1 MITVNHPKAG
11 PVPFPDGTSRD
22 AIMAKMK
29 SLNVPSEPVVTQGRM
44 NPMTDMPSRM
54 GMPAGGAIADIGMET
69 GGGLIGQA
77 VGAGGGPA
85 APVTIPLGGFI
96 GGFSGNVVG
105 QLRQQFNGE
114 KQDFSLGEAIAAG
127 VLSSIPGSPLVAAT
141 TKTLSKVAAKNVVAN
156 VAAKSIQEGIDNDR
170 MITPTEAVVSTA
182 TGFMGAYAGKA
193 LDTGKSVIAAT
204 RRKIADEVENQTLK
218 IVTDAG
224 YMINP
229 SVLKSGKIVSA
240 LEYLGGKQLTDNEF
254 ALLNADV
261 TVDLAKKAIGISPSK
276 ALNQVNID
284 GIKDVANEAYAA
296 VEAVSPRAKAALLAY
311 RKAQDNANASFRAA
325 DSNLSSR
332 PVQLKEEAQAYLEEA
347 ERYWKT
353 LVAEAN
359 KKTIKNGVAVSNAAL
374 IPKLEEAKKLL
385 SKVHVVE
392 TAFNADSGKMS
403 AGTLARATEARGTVT
418 TDELEIIRKMANTF
432 PSSVKDTESMHQG
445 GLLFNRLTTMAALS
459 IAGKHYAGNVGMVLP
474 AIAGISAI
482 AVPPVSRAILT
493 NPTMNRLLSQR
504 SYEALMPQDV
514 GSMFV
519 QKGINLSG
527 LNSLPQSQA
536 R

>member
-1 MITVNHPKAG
+1 MITINHPKAG
-11 PVPFPDGTSRD
+11 PVPFPDGTSRE
-22 AIMAKMK
+22 AILAKMK
-29 SLNVPSEPVVTQGRM
+29 SLDAPSKPVITQGRM

-54 GMPAGGAIADIGMET
+54 SMPAGGAIADIGMEA

-77 VGAGGGPA
+77 VGAAGGPA

-96 GGFSGNVVG
+96 GGFSGNVIG

-127 VLSSIPGSPLVAAT
+127 VLSSIPGEPLVAAT
-141 TKTLSKVAAKNVVAN
+141 AKTLSKVAAKNVVAN
-156 VAAKSIQEGIDNDR
+156 VTAKSIQEGIDNNR
-170 MITPTEAVVSTA
+170 MITPTEAVISTT

-204 RRKIADEVENQTLK
+204 RKKISDEVENQTLK

-229 SVLKSGKIVSA
+229 AVLKSSRVVSA

-254 ALLNADV
+254 ARLNADV
-261 TVDLAKKAIGISPSK
+261 TVDLAKKAIGISPTQ

-284 GIKDVANEAYAA
+284 SIKTVANEAYTA

-311 RKAQDNANASFRAA
+311 RKAQENANASFRAA

-332 PVQLKEEAQAYLEEA
+332 PVQLKEEAQAYLEQA

-359 KKTIKNGVAVSNAAL
+359 KKRIKNGVSVSNAAL

-392 TAFNADSGKMS
+392 TAFNADSGKIS
-403 AGTLARATEARGTVT
+403 AQTLARATEARGTT
-418 TDELEIIRKMANTF
+418 LTEELEIIKKMAKTF
-432 PSSVKDTESMHQG
+432 PNSVKDTESMHQG
-445 GLLFNRLTTMAALS
+445 GLLFNRLTMLAALS
-459 IAGKHYAGNVGMVLP
+459 ITGRHYAGNAGMILP
-474 AIAGISAI
+474 AVAGISAI
-482 AVPPVSRAILT
+482 AVPPASRAILT

-504 SYEALMPQDV
+504 SYEAVMPQDI

-527 LNSLPQSQA
+527 LNSLPNPQA